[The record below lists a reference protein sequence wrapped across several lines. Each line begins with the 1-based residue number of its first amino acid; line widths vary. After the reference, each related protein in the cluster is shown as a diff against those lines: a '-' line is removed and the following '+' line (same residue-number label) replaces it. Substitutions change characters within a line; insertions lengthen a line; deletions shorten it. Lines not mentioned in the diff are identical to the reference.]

1 MHDDL
6 GTREL
11 ERPRHPDV
19 IRMKMRD
26 EHAPHVVH
34 RDAGLGERGEKRG
47 LGFLRVHARVD
58 EGIARRSLDQV
69 RVDAPQSKRKRER
82 DEPDARRDDRCVQRE
97 RSIANV
103 IAVRMV
109 TPRPVRLVA

>member
-19 IRMKMRD
+19 IGMKVRD
-26 EHAPHVVH
+26 EHAPHVFD
-34 RDAGLGERGEKRG
+34 RGAGLRECGEKRG

-58 EGIARRSLDQV
+58 EGVARRPFDQV
-69 RVDAPQSKRKRER
+69 RVNASEGEWKRKC
-82 DEPDARRDDRCVQRE
+82 DAPDARRDDRRLQRE
-97 RSIANV
+97 RSIGNV
-103 IAVRMV
+103 IAVRMDI
-109 TPRPVRLVA
+109 PRPVRLVA